1 MLAARPMRPQV
12 WFKTWYAD
20 RRIRCA
26 AGRASVFD
34 PSALKLTKH
43 AFIRPEAGTACPAS
57 TLTYQ
62 EA

>member
-20 RRIRCA
+20 RRILVRQ
-26 AGRASVFD
+26 AGPASLN

-43 AFIRPEAGTACPAS
+43 AFIRPEAGTACPVS
-57 TLTYQ
+57 TLTYGK
-62 EA
+62 A